1 MARWSPI
8 RAERVA
14 NTCRTWCR
22 YVERWSAIRSEV
34 VREEF
39 SSDSVRCAYQLFFY
53 FFYFCPAIWQKMNEE
68 DQKIWAVLEVR
79 LRDMMTLCDERKQ
92 TIESL
97 TQIIRRMEA
106 DYRTLNAKYTDLLA
120 AGYIVSADEDE
131 RKAAKKR
138 LSDLVREVDK
148 CLALLNG

>member
-1 MARWSPI
+1 
-8 RAERVA
+8 
-14 NTCRTWCR
+14 
-22 YVERWSAIRSEV
+22 
-34 VREEF
+34 
-39 SSDSVRCAYQLFFY
+39 
-53 FFYFCPAIWQKMNEE
+53 MNEE

-97 TQIIRRMEA
+97 TKVIGRREA

>member
-1 MARWSPI
+1 
-8 RAERVA
+8 
-14 NTCRTWCR
+14 
-22 YVERWSAIRSEV
+22 
-34 VREEF
+34 
-39 SSDSVRCAYQLFFY
+39 
-53 FFYFCPAIWQKMNEE
+53 MNEK

-79 LRDMMTLCDERKQ
+79 LQDLMSLCDERKQ

-97 TQIIRRMEA
+97 TQTIQRMEA

>member
-1 MARWSPI
+1 
-8 RAERVA
+8 
-14 NTCRTWCR
+14 
-22 YVERWSAIRSEV
+22 
-34 VREEF
+34 
-39 SSDSVRCAYQLFFY
+39 
-53 FFYFCPAIWQKMNEE
+53 MNEE

>member
-1 MARWSPI
+1 
-8 RAERVA
+8 
-14 NTCRTWCR
+14 
-22 YVERWSAIRSEV
+22 
-34 VREEF
+34 
-39 SSDSVRCAYQLFFY
+39 
-53 FFYFCPAIWQKMNEE
+53 MNEE

-79 LRDMMTLCDERKQ
+79 LQDLMSLCDERKQ

>member
-1 MARWSPI
+1 MH
-8 RAERVA
+8 
-14 NTCRTWCR
+14 
-22 YVERWSAIRSEV
+22 SEMV
-34 VREEF
+34 GEEF
-39 SSDSVRCAYQLFFY
+39 STDSVRYAYQLFLY